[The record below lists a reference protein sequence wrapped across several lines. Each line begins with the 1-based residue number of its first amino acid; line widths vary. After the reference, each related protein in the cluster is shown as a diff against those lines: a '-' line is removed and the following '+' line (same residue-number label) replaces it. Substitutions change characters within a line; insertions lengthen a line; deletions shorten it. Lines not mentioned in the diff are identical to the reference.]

1 MNTGMI
7 PLRYASALLSFAEQ
21 HGQEKQIYD
30 SALRLVANM
39 RRHNRIQPMLENPA
53 VAAANKIEIVR
64 KATENADNKV
74 LNGFIELVFKNKR
87 ETYLLRIMLRY
98 ADLYRKKNNI
108 YSGKLITASTIND
121 TTAKRL
127 IRIIEDRNNGV
138 LEMEQVV
145 EPALIGGFILEM
157 NNLRLDASVRNQLLM
172 MKNELTAK

>member
-21 HGQEKQIYD
+21 HGQEKQIYE

-53 VAAANKIEIVR
+53 VASANKIEIVR
-64 KATENADNKV
+64 KASEDADNKV
-74 LNGFIELVFKNKR
+74 LNGFFELVFKNKR

-108 YSGKLITASTIND
+108 YSGKLITASTISEN
-121 TTAKRL
+121 TAKRL
-127 IRIIEDRNNGV
+127 TRIIEDRNNGV